1 MQKVL
6 SWRGLSQQ
14 LKTCSSLAL
23 PATSSFTVARDL
35 WRKRDFSSLSQTFVF
50 HFLSKKR
57 FVVMISDTSFSKG
70 RKPSRPCPPFS
81 SVPPRPTGCQPGPE
95 P

>member
-14 LKTCSSLAL
+14 LKTRSSLAL

-70 RKPSRPCPPFS
+70 RKPSPALLSPPS
-81 SVPPRPTGCQPGPE
+81 LRMLLGRLCH
-95 P
+95 